1 MSLDEI
7 TFPDVNYGE
16 DNKQRIKDLTVWEFS
31 PFFGCDYWEIFI
43 FCMSYAYAKGI
54 MADKVPGVGTL
65 PAKAFLTPP
74 RDLMRALAIDY
85 TNKNR
90 KKNDEINPLDIIKN
104 PKEYVKICE
113 RYAYAGFEEIY
124 RIIQNM
130 DGQKTKP
137 EDALMD
143 LIKEISSLR
152 ESSQSS

>member
-16 DNKQRIKDLTVWEFS
+16 DNKQRMKDLTVWDFS

-54 MADKVPGVGTL
+54 SRPENIPGAGTM
-65 PAKAFLTPP
+65 PSRAFLGPA

-90 KKNDEINPLDIIKN
+90 KKGDITNPLDIIKN

-113 RYAYAGFEEIY
+113 RFAFAGFEEIY
-124 RIIQNM
+124 TIIQNI
-130 DGQKTKP
+130 DGQKTKS
-137 EDALMD
+137 EDVLMN
-143 LIKEISSLR
+143 LIKEINSLR
-152 ESSQSS
+152 DNS